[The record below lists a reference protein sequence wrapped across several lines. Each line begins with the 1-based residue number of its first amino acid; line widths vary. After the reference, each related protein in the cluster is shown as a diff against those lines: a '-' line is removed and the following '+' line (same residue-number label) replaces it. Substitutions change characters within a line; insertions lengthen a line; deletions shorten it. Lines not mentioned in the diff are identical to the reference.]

1 MFELFK
7 KTMVTGLGAMLFT
20 KEKAEELVNELVEQG
35 RINREEAEE
44 IIDSLVA
51 EIEKESNN
59 TKNKMKQE
67 MKEFLDKV
75 GLKND
80 EEITKLKGEIKD
92 LELEMEALKEEIK
105 TLKARRD
112 DKTEDAITETDNE

>member
-35 RINREEAEE
+35 RINRQEAEE
-44 IIDSLVA
+44 IIEDLVA
-51 EIEKESNN
+51 EIEKESNE
-59 TKNKMKQE
+59 TKNRMKQE
-67 MKEFLDKV
+67 LRGLLDKM

-92 LELEMEALKEEIK
+92 LELELEALKEEVEE
-105 TLKARRD
+105 LKANKD
-112 DKTEDAITETDNE
+112 SGKENAITEIDDE